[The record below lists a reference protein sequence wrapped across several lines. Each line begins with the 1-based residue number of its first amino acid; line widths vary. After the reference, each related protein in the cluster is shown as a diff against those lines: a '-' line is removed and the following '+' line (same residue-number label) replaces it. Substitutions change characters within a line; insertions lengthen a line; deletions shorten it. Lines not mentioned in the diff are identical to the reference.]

1 MSTVLAIFPQHT
13 DTTLDADLRWNAVL
27 ARDAAADGA
36 FVYAVRS
43 THIYCRP
50 SCPSRRPRRE
60 NVVFFPRPDAAE
72 AAGYRACRRC
82 RPGDGAPNDLD
93 VVERLCREMERDA
106 ESPVDLAELSARA
119 GLPPHR
125 LQRAFKRV
133 TGITPRQYQ
142 EACRM
147 RSLRTRLRG
156 GDGITRALFDSG
168 LSSTSRLYE
177 RAPQQLG
184 MTPGAYRK
192 GAPGLQVAFAIVN
205 SPLGRLLVAATAR
218 GICAVSLG
226 SDDAELER
234 ALAHEF
240 PSASRARDDKALA
253 PWVGVILK
261 HLRGEEPHLELP
273 LDVRA
278 TAFQRRVWQ
287 ALQEIPYG
295 STRTY
300 TAIAKAI
307 GKPTAVRAVARACAT
322 NPASLV
328 IPCHRVIREDGGLG
342 GYRWGLERK
351 RRLLEQE
358 SRVPGPGTRP
368 PAGSTSKP
376 SAERRDQQ

>member
-1 MSTVLAIFPQHT
+1 MLSTVLAIFPPGSES
-13 DTTLDADLRWNAVL
+13 DVESDLRWTAVL
-27 ARDAAADGA
+27 ARDAGADGA

-60 NVVFFPRPDAAE
+60 NVAFFPRAEAAE

-82 RPGDGAPNDLD
+82 RPNEGVLNELEI
-93 VVERLCREMERDA
+93 VEGICREMERDA
-106 ESPVDLAELSARA
+106 ESTPELAELATRA
-119 GLPPHR
+119 GLAPHR
-125 LQRAFKRV
+125 LQRAFKRA
-133 TGITPRQYQ
+133 TGITPRQYA

-147 RSLRTRLRG
+147 RNLRTRLRE
-156 GDGITRALFDSG
+156 GDGITRAMFDAG

-184 MTPGAYRK
+184 MTPGKYKA
-192 GAPGLQVAFAIVN
+192 GAPGMRVGYAVVE

-226 SDDAELER
+226 ADDGELEQ

-240 PSASRARDDKALA
+240 PGAERVRDDKALS
-253 PWVGVILK
+253 PWVAVILK
-261 HLRGEEPHLELP
+261 HLRGEEPHLDLP

-287 ALQEIPYG
+287 ALQAIPYG

-300 TAIAKAI
+300 SAIAKAI

-328 IPCHRVIREDGGLG
+328 IPCHRVIREDGALG
-342 GYRWGLERK
+342 GYRWGIERK
-351 RRLLEQE
+351 KRLLEQE
-358 SRVPGPGTRP
+358 SRVPR
-368 PAGSTSKP
+368 A
-376 SAERRDQQ
+376 SALRKA

>member
-1 MSTVLAIFPQHT
+1 MSTVLSIYPPKSEFPVPT
-13 DTTLDADLRWNAVL
+13 DPRWTAVL
-27 ARDAAADGA
+27 ARDAASDGA

-43 THIYCRP
+43 TRVYCRP
-50 SCPSRRPRRE
+50 SCPSKRPRRE
-60 NVVFFPRPDAAE
+60 NVSFFPRPDAAE

-82 RPGDGAPNDLD
+82 KPDGVIPSELD
-93 VVERLCREMERDA
+93 VIEGLCRAMERDA
-106 ESPVDLAELSARA
+106 DAPASLDVLATRA
-119 GLPPHR
+119 GLAPHR

-142 EACRM
+142 DAVRM
-147 RSLRTRLRG
+147 RALRARLREG
-156 GDGITRALFDSG
+156 HEITRALFDSG
-168 LSSTSRLYE
+168 MSSTSRLYE

-184 MTPGAYRK
+184 MTPAAYRR
-192 GAPGLQVAFAIVN
+192 GAPGMRVAFTVVD
-205 SPLGRLLVAATAR
+205 SPLGKLCVAATAR
-218 GICAVSLG
+218 GICMVSLG
-226 SDDAELER
+226 SGETELER
-234 ALAHEF
+234 ALTREF
-240 PSASRARDDKALA
+240 PGAERVRDDAALT
-253 PWVGVILK
+253 PWVRVILK

-287 ALQEIPYG
+287 ALQKIPYG

-300 TAIAKAI
+300 SAVAKAI
-307 GKPTAVRAVARACAT
+307 GAPTAVRAVARACAT

-358 SRVPGPGTRP
+358 RSR
-368 PAGSTSKP
+368 ANAS
-376 SAERRDQQ
+376 

>member
-1 MSTVLAIFPQHT
+1 MTSTVLAIFPPHT
-13 DTTLDADLRWNAVL
+13 DSTVDADRRWDAVL
-27 ARDAAADGA
+27 ARDAASDGR

-60 NVVFFPRPDAAE
+60 NVAFFPRPDAAE

-82 RPGDGAPNDLD
+82 RPNEGAPNELEI
-93 VVERLCREMERDA
+93 VEQLCRELERDGA
-106 ESPVDLAELSARA
+106 ENADLAALAARV

-133 TGITPRQYQ
+133 TGITPRQYA

-147 RSLRTRLRG
+147 RRLRG
-156 GDGITRALFDSG
+156 RLRSGDAITSAMFDTG

-184 MTPGAYRK
+184 MTPGAYQR
-192 GAPGLQVAFAIVN
+192 GAPGMRVAFAVVP
-205 SPLGRLLVAATAR
+205 SPLGKLLVAATAR

-226 SDDAELER
+226 TSAAELER

-240 PSASRARDDKALA
+240 PKAELARDDAALA

-261 HLRGEEPHLELP
+261 HLNGEEPHLDLP

-300 TAIAKAI
+300 SAIARAI
-307 GKPTAVRAVARACAT
+307 GKPTAARAVARACAT
-322 NPASLV
+322 NPASVV
-328 IPCHRVIREDGGLG
+328 IPCHRVVREDGALG
-342 GYRWGLERK
+342 GYRWGIERK
-351 RRLLEQE
+351 RALLEREAAGRRAGGQ
-358 SRVPGPGTRP
+358 RP
-368 PAGSTSKP
+368 L
-376 SAERRDQQ
+376 

>member
-1 MSTVLAIFPQHT
+1 MSSVLAIYPPHSELP
-13 DTTLDADLRWNAVL
+13 LDADLRWTAVL

-36 FVYAVRS
+36 FVYAVRT

-60 NVVFFPRPDAAE
+60 NVLFFPRPDAAE
-72 AAGYRACRRC
+72 SAGYRACRRC
-82 RPGDGAPNDLD
+82 RPGDGAPNELD
-93 VVERLCREMERDA
+93 IVERLCREMEENA
-106 ESPVDLAELSARA
+106 ESPADLTDLAARA
-119 GLPPHR
+119 GLAPHR
-125 LQRAFKRV
+125 LARAFKRV

-147 RSLRTRLRG
+147 RSLRTKLRD
-156 GDGITRALFDSG
+156 GDGITRALFDAG

-184 MTPGAYRK
+184 MTPGAYKR
-192 GAPGLQVAFAIVN
+192 GAPGLKVAYAIVA

-226 SDDAELER
+226 SDDPELER
-234 ALAHEF
+234 ALAAEF
-240 PSASRARDDKALA
+240 PKADIARDDQALT

-273 LDVRA
+273 LDVQA

-287 ALQEIPYG
+287 ALQQIPYG

-300 TAIAKAI
+300 SAIAKAI

-328 IPCHRVIREDGGLG
+328 IPCHRVIRGDGALG
-342 GYRWGLERK
+342 GYRWGVERK
-351 RRLLEQE
+351 ARLLEQE
-358 SRVPGPGTRP
+358 ARR
-368 PAGSTSKP
+368 STVN
-376 SAERRDQQ
+376 DQQSTGGRRPTLSR

>member
-1 MSTVLAIFPQHT
+1 MSTVLAIYPPKSAFPV
-13 DTTLDADLRWNAVL
+13 DADPRWTAVL

-43 THIYCRP
+43 TRVYCRP

-60 NVVFFPRPDAAE
+60 NVAFFPRAEAAE

-82 RPGDGAPNDLD
+82 KPGDAIPNEIDLI
-93 VVERLCREMERDA
+93 EALCREMERDA
-106 ESPVDLAELSARA
+106 DAPAPLDALAARVRLA
-119 GLPPHR
+119 PHR

-147 RSLRTRLRG
+147 RSLRSRLRDG
-156 GDGITRALFDSG
+156 HGITRAMFDSG
-168 LSSTSRLYE
+168 MSSTSRLYE

-184 MTPGAYRK
+184 MTPAAYQR
-192 GAPGLQVAFAIVN
+192 GAPGLRVGYAVVD

-218 GICAVSLG
+218 GICMVSLG
-226 SDDAELER
+226 SSDAELER
-234 ALAHEF
+234 ALAREF
-240 PSASRARDDKALA
+240 PGAERARDDAALT
-253 PWVGVILK
+253 PWVHVIVQ

-287 ALQEIPYG
+287 ALQKIPYG
-295 STRTY
+295 ATRTY
-300 TAIAKAI
+300 SAVAKSI
-307 GKPTAVRAVARACAT
+307 GAPTAVRAVARACAT
-322 NPASLV
+322 NPASIV

-351 RRLLEQE
+351 RALLRQE
-358 SRVPGPGTRP
+358 RERTE
-368 PAGSTSKP
+368 AG
-376 SAERRDQQ
+376 RRD

>member
-1 MSTVLAIFPQHT
+1 MTSTVLAIFPP
-13 DTTLDADLRWNAVL
+13 DTLSTVDADARWTAVMT
-27 ARDAAADGA
+27 RDAAADGA

-60 NVVFFPRPDAAE
+60 NVVFFPLPDAAE

-82 RPGDGAPNDLD
+82 RPNDGAPRELD
-93 VVERLCREMERDA
+93 IVERVCREMERDA
-106 ESPVDLAELSARA
+106 EAPIELGELAIRA

-125 LQRAFKRV
+125 LARAFKRI
-133 TGITPRQYQ
+133 TGISPRQYQ

-147 RSLRTRLRG
+147 RALRTRLRG
-156 GDGITRALFDSG
+156 GDGITRAMFDTG

-177 RAPQQLG
+177 RSPQQLG
-184 MTPGAYRK
+184 MTPK
-192 GAPGLQVAFAIVN
+192 TFQEGAPGMKVGYAIVA

-218 GICAVSLG
+218 GICMVSLG
-226 SDDAELER
+226 ASDDVLQR
-234 ALAHEF
+234 SLRTEF
-240 PSASRARDDKALA
+240 PRAEITRDNKALA
-253 PWVGVILK
+253 PWVDVIVK

-287 ALQEIPYG
+287 ALQAIPYG

-300 TAIAKAI
+300 SAIAKEI

-322 NPASLV
+322 NPVSLV

-342 GYRWGLERK
+342 GYRWGIERK
-351 RRLLEQE
+351 ERLLASEK
-358 SRVPGPGTRP
+358 RNRAT
-368 PAGSTSKP
+368 AD
-376 SAERRDQQ
+376 A

>member
-1 MSTVLAIFPQHT
+1 MQQTVLAIFPP
-13 DTTLDADLRWNAVL
+13 DTQSTLEADARWTAVMS
-27 ARDAAADGA
+27 RDAAADGV

-60 NVVFFPRPDAAE
+60 NVVFFPHPEAAE

-82 RPGDGAPNDLD
+82 RPSDGAPNELEII
-93 VVERLCREMERDA
+93 ERLCREMERDA
-106 ESPVDLAELSARA
+106 DAPVDLAELAVGA
-119 GLPPHR
+119 GLAPHR
-125 LQRAFKRV
+125 LARAFKRI
-133 TGITPRQYQ
+133 TGISPRQYQ

-147 RSLRTRLRG
+147 RAIRTRLRDG
-156 GDGITRALFDSG
+156 EGITRAMFDAG

-177 RAPQQLG
+177 RAPRQLG

-192 GAPGLQVAFAIVN
+192 GAPGMRVGYAVVA

-218 GICAVSLG
+218 GICMVSLG
-226 SDDAELER
+226 SADEALEG
-234 ALAHEF
+234 ALTTEF
-240 PSASRARDDKALA
+240 PRAEIARDDQALK
-253 PWVGVILK
+253 PWVDVIVK

-273 LDVRA
+273 LDVQA

-287 ALQEIPYG
+287 ALQAIPYG

-300 TAIAKAI
+300 SAIAKAI

-322 NPASLV
+322 NPAALV
-328 IPCHRVIREDGGLG
+328 IPCHRVIREDGQLG

-351 RRLLEQE
+351 ERLLADEKCN
-358 SRVPGPGTRP
+358 S
-368 PAGSTSKP
+368 AGSRP
-376 SAERRDQQ
+376 RRAAAGGA

>member
-1 MSTVLAIFPQHT
+1 MSTVLAIFPPQSDIPT
-13 DTTLDADLRWNAVL
+13 DADLRWNAVL

-60 NVVFFPRPDAAE
+60 NVVFFPRAEAAE

-82 RPGDGAPNDLD
+82 RPSDGAPNELE
-93 VVERLCREMERDA
+93 VIERLCREMERDA
-106 ESPVDLAELSARA
+106 ESPADLAELAARIGYA
-119 GLPPHR
+119 PHR

-147 RSLRTRLRG
+147 RAIRAKLRG
-156 GDGITRALFDSG
+156 GDGITRALFDAG

-177 RAPQQLG
+177 RAPRQLG
-184 MTPGAYRK
+184 MTPGAYRR
-192 GAPGLQVAFAIVN
+192 GAPGLEVAYAIVE

-226 SDDAELER
+226 ADDAMLER
-234 ALAHEF
+234 ALEREF
-240 PSASRARDDKALA
+240 PSARRTRDDGALA
-253 PWVGVILK
+253 PWVQVILK
-261 HLRGEEPHLELP
+261 HLRGEEPHMELP
-273 LDVRA
+273 LDVQA

-300 TAIAKAI
+300 GAIAKAI

-351 RRLLEQE
+351 RALLRQE
-358 SRVPGPGTRP
+358 RER
-368 PAGSTSKP
+368 
-376 SAERRDQQ
+376 AESGRRA